1 MPKPPVRRHYDRPSS
16 ALAVPS
22 LIAREGAPA
31 AQRFMEYFGAHIR
44 NPNTRLAYVRACIR
58 FLNWCHDHGAPR
70 LRAIAPMQVA
80 AWVEARTREVSAP
93 TVKQELAAVRGLFD
107 WLVVGQVVPLNP
119 AASVRG
125 PSHTSSVGRTPVLT
139 AAETRTLLRTISID
153 TIGGLRDRALIG
165 VMVYA
170 FARIGAALGLDVR
183 DVYRE
188 QHRLK
193 LRLTEKGGKRHQMPC
208 HHTLETYLTAYMDAA
223 GLGSDPDVPLF
234 QRQDRRRRLNGR
246 RLHRNEAL
254 HMVRRR
260 ARRAGIET
268 PVCNHTFRAAGITAY
283 LEHPDAKLE
292 EAQKMAAHADPK
304 TTRMYDRRDRSVA
317 IDEVERIRI

>member
-1 MPKPPVRRHYDRPSS
+1 
-16 ALAVPS
+16 
-22 LIAREGAPA
+22 
-31 AQRFMEYFGAHIR
+31 
-44 NPNTRLAYVRACIR
+44 
-58 FLNWCHDHGAPR
+58 
-70 LRAIAPMQVA
+70 
-80 AWVEARTREVSAP
+80 
-93 TVKQELAAVRGLFD
+93 
-107 WLVVGQVVPLNP
+107 
-119 AASVRG
+119 
-125 PSHTSSVGRTPVLT
+125 
-139 AAETRTLLRTISID
+139 
-153 TIGGLRDRALIG
+153 
-165 VMVYA
+165 
-170 FARIGAALGLDVR
+170 
-183 DVYRE
+183 
-188 QHRLK
+188 
-193 LRLTEKGGKRHQMPC
+193 
-208 HHTLETYLTAYMDAA
+208 MDAA